1 MPLLSELLP
10 SSTPND
16 ALKRQDAIA
25 HLTYTIPPKPLARKP
40 RQVVPGF
47 LDDPGTTVE
56 LYLGPEETIHDVRG
70 SESKFTLEE
79 NGFCFVKH
87 HTTFADW
94 DRKRKIE
101 DHYCNREMVDLISS
115 VMGGKEKGVDE
126 VIIFHQGRRG
136 AGRAGQ
142 EASDGQR
149 TNPFARQVHL
159 DQTEPTIIAK
169 VRSSTEIKA
178 DWALQG
184 RIRQVNVWRPLFH
197 PVYDCG
203 LCVADSKSLEEDDVV
218 EIDRVKPDGTFFDT
232 MGGVRWRE
240 GYRWYYK
247 SFMESD
253 DVLMF
258 MGFDSECARKEKPGL
273 GCELTFFFP

>member
-1 MPLLSELLP
+1 MPLLSEP
-10 SSTPND
+10 TPSTPDD
-16 ALKRQDAIA
+16 ALKKQDAIA
-25 HLTYTIPPKPLARKP
+25 RLTYTTPPKPLSEKP

-56 LYLGPEETIHDVRG
+56 LSLGPEETIHDVRG
-70 SESKFTLEE
+70 SEFKFTLEE

-87 HTTFADW
+87 HTTFTDW

-101 DHYCNREMVDLISS
+101 DNYCNREMVDLVSS
-115 VMGGKEKGVDE
+115 VMGGRENGVDE
-126 VIIFHQGRRG
+126 VIIFHQGQRG
-136 AGRAGQ
+136 AGRAGK

-178 DWALQG
+178 GWALQG

-203 LCVADSKSLEEDDVV
+203 LCVADSTSLEEGDVV

-240 GYRWYYK
+240 GYRWWYK
-247 SFMESD
+247 SFMEPD

-258 MGFDSECARKEKPGL
+258 MGYDSACARKEKPGL
-273 GCELTFFFP
+273 GCELTFTCP